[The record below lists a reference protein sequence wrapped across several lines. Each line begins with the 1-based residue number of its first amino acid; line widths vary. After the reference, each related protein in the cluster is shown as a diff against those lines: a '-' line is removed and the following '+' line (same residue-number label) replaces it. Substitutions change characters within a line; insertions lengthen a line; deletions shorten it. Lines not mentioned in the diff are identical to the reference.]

1 MSPVSEVEE
10 GGRQELAL
18 TWEDCLCPVCLD
30 IFIEPVTLP
39 CTHSF
44 CKGCFLES
52 VDKATLC
59 CPMCRKR
66 VSSWARRNNKKNTLV
81 NLELWNRIQTLFP
94 LQCQRRLNGQDAE
107 EEDRIVPRM
116 HPRVCPP
123 GELRQEYEDQV
134 TKLMEERRAQDE
146 EESKASEELIQK
158 LLAEEQQQLQEE
170 MRRKE
175 EDERLAKLLSNQ
187 LNSQENLRVPDVAPV
202 KKKKEVVMGHMDR
215 FLCPCPP
222 PGSASGFITN
232 KENILLM
239 EAELHPEQPR
249 PPVPSK
255 RKSSELDP
263 MEEEEVTSKRV
274 QVCSPPGEEQPLPN
288 WEAELQVRQQQEED
302 DLHLALLL
310 QREMDQ
316 EERRRATDRSKG
328 SSDPYL
334 LRPQRGGTEEA
345 GPSRIPAGG
354 RIRRMR
360 SSSVTNSISSSVSS
374 SVTNSIRSSISSSV
388 SFPFL
393 RSASSASVVSRG
405 SKQVTLTE
413 MFTLPRSRSS
423 ASAATRNAK

>member
-107 EEDRIVPRM
+107 EDDGTVPRVF
-116 HPRVCPP
+116 PRVCHP
-123 GELRQEYEDQV
+123 GELRQEYEDQ
-134 TKLMEERRAQDE
+134 LMEERRAQDE

-222 PGSASGFITN
+222 PGSAPGFITN

-239 EAELHPEQPR
+239 EAELHPEPR
-249 PPVPSK
+249 PPISSK

-263 MEEEEVTSKRV
+263 VEDEEVTSKRV
-274 QVCSPPGEEQPLPN
+274 QVCSPPGEERPLPD
-288 WEAELQVRQQQEED
+288 WEAELRVRKQQEED

-310 QREMDQ
+310 QRELDQ

-328 SSDPYL
+328 SSDAYL
-334 LRPQRGGTEEA
+334 LRAQGGDKQEA
-345 GPSRIPAGG
+345 GPSHIPAGG
-354 RIRRMR
+354 RIRRMC
-360 SSSVTNSISSSVSS
+360 SNSVSSSVSS
-374 SVTNSIRSSISSSV
+374 SVSNSVSSSVSNSVSSSVSSSV

-393 RSASSASVVSRG
+393 RSVSSASVVSRG
-405 SKQVTLTE
+405 SKQATLTE

>member
-123 GELRQEYEDQV
+123 GELRQEYEDQ
-134 TKLMEERRAQDE
+134 LMEERRAQDE

-360 SSSVTNSISSSVSS
+360 SSSV
-374 SVTNSIRSSISSSV
+374 SSSV

>member
-44 CKGCFLES
+44 CKLCF
-52 VDKATLC
+52 T
-59 CPMCRKR
+59 
-66 VSSWARRNNKKNTLV
+66 
-81 NLELWNRIQTLFP
+81 NRIVCVRVCVCVCVRT
-94 LQCQRRLNGQDAE
+94 
-107 EEDRIVPRM
+107 VPRVF
-116 HPRVCPP
+116 PRVCHP

-187 LNSQENLRVPDVAPV
+187 LVREVAERSRRGHRVLWVTLSC
-202 KKKKEVVMGHMDR
+202 
-215 FLCPCPP
+215 FPP
-222 PGSASGFITN
+222 TELPG
-232 KENILLM
+232 E
-239 EAELHPEQPR
+239 
-249 PPVPSK
+249 PS
-255 RKSSELDP
+255 KSSELDP
-263 MEEEEVTSKRV
+263 VEDEEVTSKRV
-274 QVCSPPGEEQPLPN
+274 QVCSPPGEERPLPD
-288 WEAELQVRQQQEED
+288 WEAELRVRKQQEED

-310 QREMDQ
+310 QRELDQ

-328 SSDPYL
+328 SSDAYL
-334 LRPQRGGTEEA
+334 LRAQGGDKQEA
-345 GPSRIPAGG
+345 GPSHIPAGG
-354 RIRRMR
+354 RIRRMC
-360 SSSVTNSISSSVSS
+360 SNSVSSSVSS
-374 SVTNSIRSSISSSV
+374 SVSNSVSSSVSNSVSSSVSSSV

-393 RSASSASVVSRG
+393 RSVSSASVVSRG
-405 SKQVTLTE
+405 SKQATLTE